1 MTDHFELSIIIGT
14 REISGSEAI
23 RLRNRVI
30 AASESSMLS
39 SMFTSMI
46 CAPFSTCC
54 RATVNA
60 SSYWSFLISLAK
72 RGEPVTFVRS
82 PTLTKLESGR
92 TVNASMPL
100 RRSHCSGLAKRLGSQ
115 SATALTI
122 S

>member
-1 MTDHFELSIIIGT
+1 MIGT

-23 RLRNRVI
+23 RFRNRVI

-54 RATVNA
+54 RATTSA
-60 SSYWSFLISLAK
+60 SSYWSFLIRFAK

-82 PTLTKLESGR
+82 PIFMKLDSGR
-92 TVNASMPL
+92 TVRASMPL
-100 RRSHCSGLAKRLGSQ
+100 SLSHGSGLANRRGSQ
-115 SATALTI
+115 SQIAAAI
-122 S
+122 QRM